1 MSQHDPLFE
10 PFDAPTLAAIRT
22 AFAAAWH
29 ELCNRGPVPS
39 PAQVRN
45 RLAGALAQLAHSGV
59 TDPMHLK
66 ERALQ
71 RLALAARFN

>member
-1 MSQHDPLFE
+1 MSQHDPLLD
-10 PFDAPTLAAIRT
+10 PFDAPTLAAIQT

-29 ELCNRGPVPS
+29 ERCNRGPVPS
-39 PAQVRN
+39 PAQERN
-45 RLAGALAQLAHSGV
+45 RLAGALAHLAHSGV